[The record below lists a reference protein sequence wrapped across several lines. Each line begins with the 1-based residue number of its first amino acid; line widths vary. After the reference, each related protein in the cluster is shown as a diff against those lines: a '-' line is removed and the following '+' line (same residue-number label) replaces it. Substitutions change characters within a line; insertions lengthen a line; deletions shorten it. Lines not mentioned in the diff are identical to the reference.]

1 MTHSKTADFLC
12 QRSFFVKIS
21 VVENQ
26 LKNISTTSTTSTTE
40 YKKYR
45 NIGKNIGSRKSY
57 KIAFST
63 TNT

>member
-45 NIGKNIGSRKSY
+45 NIGKNIGSRKL
-57 KIAFST
+57 F
-63 TNT
+63 

>member
-40 YKKYR
+40 TIKLLFYV
-45 NIGKNIGSRKSY
+45 IFFGSRKY
-57 KIAFST
+57 K
-63 TNT
+63 